1 MKNILIVEDEN
12 IAAQHLQRLVAELL
26 PDAHILATLQS
37 IEESIE
43 YLQQQPHPD
52 LILLDIHL
60 ADGLSFHIFDHVQPH
75 CPIIFTTA
83 YDQYA
88 LQAFKVN
95 SIDYLLKPINRDDLQ
110 HALDKLHTLASPT
123 SSQLAALAGSL
134 HHYRTHFLVP
144 MRDKLIPV
152 PIDQIACLYL
162 EDKITRAILLDGHHQ
177 IIDRPLD
184 NIMEQLDPSRFF
196 RANRQYIVSH
206 AAISEI
212 SVWPISKLALTLT
225 VETPDRIIIPKARV
239 AEFKQWFSGE
249 E

>member
-43 YLQQQPHPD
+43 YLQQQPSPD
-52 LILLDIHL
+52 LILSDIHL
-60 ADGLSFHIFDHVQPH
+60 ADGLSFRIFDQVHPP

-88 LQAFKVN
+88 LEAFKVN
-95 SIDYLLKPINRDDLQ
+95 SIDYLLKPINRDELQ
-110 HALDKLHTLASPT
+110 RALDKLETLLAPT
-123 SSQLAALAGSL
+123 HSQLAALGASM

-152 PIDQIACLYL
+152 PINQIACLYL

-184 NIMEQLDPSRFF
+184 SIMEQLDPSHFF
-196 RANRQYIVSH
+196 RANRQYIVAH
-206 AAISEI
+206 HAISEI
-212 SVWPISKLALTLT
+212 ALWPISKLALTLC
-225 VETPDRIIIPKARV
+225 VPTPDRIIISKARV
-239 AEFKQWFSGE
+239 SEFKQWYTK
-249 E
+249 

>member
-1 MKNILIVEDEN
+1 MKNILIIEDEH
-12 IAAQHLQRLVAELL
+12 IAAQHLGRLIAELL

-37 IEESIE
+37 IEESVE
-43 YLQQQPHPD
+43 YLQQHSTPD

-60 ADGLSFHIFDHVQPH
+60 ADGLSFRIFDHVHPH

-110 HALDKLHTLASPT
+110 RALDKLHTLATPT
-123 SSQLAALAGSL
+123 PSQLAALGDTL

-184 NIMEQLDPSRFF
+184 SIMEQLDPSHFF
-196 RANRQYIVSH
+196 RANRQYIVAHH
-206 AAISEI
+206 AIREI
-212 SVWPISKLALTLT
+212 AFWPISKLALTLC
-225 VETPDRIIIPKARV
+225 VPTPDRIIISKARV
-239 AEFKQWFSGE
+239 SEFKQWYTK
-249 E
+249 